1 MFLSPDASAGG
12 VNMNSFNSNDK
23 FYSLR
28 MEQEGGSNEMIIDDA
43 NACVSPDEVVEE
55 SGESNRATI
64 TGTGWNQKTLK
75 TRTAEEMVMP
85 M

>member
-64 TGTGWNQKTLK
+64 KK
-75 TRTAEEMVMP
+75 SIKKRIE
-85 M
+85 